1 MKVELYRLSA
11 EPITVEV
18 EADATVKQVLSAPGT
33 GAVLGDEDHSLL
45 EAAERRYGGLD
56 QLGTLRVNGSR
67 TAFCVPWFDS
77 QRLRRLHSAS
87 TTVPRKS
94 LFKRS
99 GCGRPAAPSSAR

>member
-1 MKVELYRLSA
+1 MRVELYRLSA

-56 QLGTLRVNGSR
+56 QLGTLRVNGSAA
-67 TAFCVPWFDS
+67 TLETHVTEG
-77 QRLRRLHSAS
+77 S
-87 TTVPRKS
+87 TILIIPKVKGG
-94 LFKRS
+94 L
-99 GCGRPAAPSSAR
+99 

>member
-33 GAVLGDEDHSLL
+33 GCILGDEDSTLL

-56 QLGTLRVNGSR
+56 QLGTLRVNGAAATLETR
-67 TAFCVPWFDS
+67 VTEGATILIIPKVE
-77 QRLRRLHSAS
+77 
-87 TTVPRKS
+87 
-94 LFKRS
+94 
-99 GCGRPAAPSSAR
+99 GGR